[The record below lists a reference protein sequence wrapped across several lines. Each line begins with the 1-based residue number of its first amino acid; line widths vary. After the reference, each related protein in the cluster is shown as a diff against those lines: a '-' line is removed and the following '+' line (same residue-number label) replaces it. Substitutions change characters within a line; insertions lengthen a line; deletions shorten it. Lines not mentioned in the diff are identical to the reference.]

1 MNSPSPSFPESSARF
16 PLLPRDHY
24 YVALLLPVGRQ
35 ANARKQREGMQIPAF
50 NLRPRAVWQPV
61 HHRRRSSYRGAIAW
75 HSFLGSAH
83 KERKGFRYLR
93 ITAAAAQSQSQ
104 RLRSLAF
111 QPNRKPTWL
120 TLACGAVALQVVKR
134 PPMKFHR
141 SKGRAD
147 RYHFSADRAI
157 AISSTAP
164 AVSNIGEKMHPEKKR
179 SERWMDD
186 EETREPRTEDMLI

>member
-1 MNSPSPSFPESSARF
+1 MNSPSPSFLESSARF
-16 PLLPRDHY
+16 LLLPRDHY
-24 YVALLLPVGRQ
+24 YVALLLSVGRQ
-35 ANARKQREGMQIPAF
+35 ANARKQRGGMQIPAF
-50 NLRPRAVWQPV
+50 NLRQRAVWQPV

-83 KERKGFRYLR
+83 KERKGLRYLR
-93 ITAAAAQSQSQ
+93 ITAAATATQSQSQ

-164 AVSNIGEKMHPEKKR
+164 AVSNIGEKMHPEKKGLGDG
-179 SERWMDD
+179 WM
-186 EETREPRTEDMLI
+186 TRRLESRALKTC